1 MKENSDAAQNQ
12 PLKTYIR
19 LKSGSVKQPVDT
31 GTIGEV
37 SETGDQWW
45 IYRDDISA
53 ENFTPVSFQFTTND
67 NATVDYHIFI
77 ALLLS
82 WRFQLNRTII
92 QLLKD
97 LYQIMILRNI
107 ILVTL
112 LTQQIM

>member
-1 MKENSDAAQNQ
+1 M
-12 PLKTYIR
+12 
-19 LKSGSVKQPVDT
+19 KQPVDT

-45 IYRDDISA
+45 IYRDDISV

-77 ALLLS
+77 ALPPGAGDSNLIVDDYS
-82 WRFQLNRTII
+82 IV
-92 QLLKD
+92 KGPH
-97 LYQIMILRNI
+97 QIMILRNT
-107 ILVTL
+107 ILVSL